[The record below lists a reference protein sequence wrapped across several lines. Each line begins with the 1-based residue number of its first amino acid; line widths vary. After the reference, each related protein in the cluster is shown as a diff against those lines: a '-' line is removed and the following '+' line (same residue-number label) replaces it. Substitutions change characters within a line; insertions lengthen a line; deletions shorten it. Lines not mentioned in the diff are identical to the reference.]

1 MTATTIATTLPQ
13 SFRARLSD
21 LRQQHTDIES
31 GVRQLAAMLVKFCR
45 LYYDVTE
52 DAEHMSD
59 KTKAAAALAALEAD
73 FSHVDAS
80 VRSKWRTIGKHAP
93 TLLRADILKALPPTR
108 DALYELAKTTP
119 DKLSRLVKS
128 GKVTQESSVVTI
140 RRHITTPRRAAQ
152 RSAATARGTQAT
164 VTLGFATYTDAA
176 VALAALLKA
185 NTSLRVTAA
194 PAFISAVKALLGPD
208 GFPAVARRFS

>member
-1 MTATTIATTLPQ
+1 MTATTLATTLPQ
-13 SFRARLSD
+13 PFRARLSD
-21 LRQQHTDIES
+21 LRQQHADIES
-31 GVRQLAAMLVKFCR
+31 GARQLAAMIVKFCR

-52 DAEHMSD
+52 DAEHMPD
-59 KTKAAAALAALEAD
+59 KTKTAALAALEAG

-108 DALYELAKTTP
+108 DALYELAKTAP

-176 VALAALLKA
+176 AALAALLKT

-194 PAFISAVKALLGPD
+194 PAFTSAVKALLGPD
-208 GFPAVARRFS
+208 DFPAVARRFS